1 MPLERNRFSSVTCLL
16 WSGCQACVIKRIMS
30 SSKEEWWAKDLQTI
44 SGGQWWRPTL
54 LPFPDGQLSLALG
67 GRWVMMLLGVFK
79 ALIHMCVCVCCIC
92 TSALLSKLIRK
103 EGLETQGKC
112 TEWRHSSA
120 QRRSWDFHEA
130 GVEVVG
136 TGETAGW
143 GLYSRW
149 PRQPLCILPTS
160 K

>member
-1 MPLERNRFSSVTCLL
+1 MFIMIRLSGLCNQKNNVQFQGGMVGKGSSNNFGRSVMETHAPSL
-16 WSGCQACVIKRIMS
+16 
-30 SSKEEWWAKDLQTI
+30 
-44 SGGQWWRPTL
+44 QWWPAEPGSGREGGDDVVGG
-54 LPFPDGQLSLALG
+54 FQSPDSY
-67 GRWVMMLLGVFK
+67 V
-79 ALIHMCVCVCCIC
+79 CVCVCGIC
-92 TSALLSKLIRK
+92 TSAFLSKLIRK

-130 GVEVVG
+130 GVEVMG